1 MLELRRVSKNFSG
14 LTALTGVNLRVEP
27 GQVKG
32 LIGPNGAGKTTLF
45 NLVTGVFPP
54 TSGQVLFE
62 GRPLTG
68 LPADRISRRGVFRTF
83 QHPQLFKSLT
93 VMENILLGGYRYQ
106 RAGFLGSGL
115 QTISARRE
123 QRLAREKALAHL
135 DMLNLADSREKLAG
149 RLPLGLQRYVEVCRA
164 LAAEPKLLL
173 LDEPTAGLND
183 KETDDFRDL
192 VFKIRDLGVTL
203 FVIEHHMKFIM
214 EVCDDIA
221 VLNFGELI
229 AEGPPR
235 RIQDSP
241 VVIEAYLGTEADLD

>member
-1 MLELRRVSKNFSG
+1 MLQLRQVSKNFSG
-14 LTALTGVNLRVEP
+14 LTALSLIDLSIESN
-27 GQVKG
+27 QIKG

-62 GRPLTG
+62 DQPLTG
-68 LPADRISRRGVFRTF
+68 LPSDRIARRGVSRTF
-83 QHPQLFKSLT
+83 QHPHLFKTLT
-93 VMENILLGGYRYQ
+93 VLENILLGRHRYD
-106 RAGFLGSGL
+106 RAGFLSSGL

-123 QRLAREKALAHL
+123 QRRAREKATAYL
-135 DMLNLADSREKLAG
+135 DLFGLADSRDRLAG
-149 RLPLGLQRYVEVCRA
+149 RLPLGQQRYVEICRA

-192 VFKIRDLGVTL
+192 VFMVHNLGVTL

-221 VLNFGELI
+221 VLNFGKLI
-229 AEGPPR
+229 AEGPPS
-235 RIQDSP
+235 RIQDSS
-241 VVIEAYLGTEADLD
+241 VVIEAYLGTEADFD